1 MNKFLIYLLGII
13 TGIGL
18 TFGFAYLKSETD
30 ETIKDNGMTF
40 FENPGEK
47 FSINAFEVIQVI
59 DDNHALAIEAKWES
73 FLEEYM
79 PGELTVLITNDS
91 GEYYYDDQ
99 FVEYY
104 YPDCEPWEQNVTTLY
119 AFESKWESQLPR
131 TVVIPTP
138 EPDPDAF
145 AQRSFKKS
153 FRKSSDQ
160 NSVKDIQNA
169 AMNDARAEAARRAAA
184 LAEMIWDESGNGK
197 SDFVGV
203 YEGAGYQSKGVYRPY
218 PDCRMKTNSPKA
230 FCPVCQSAIADL
242 IDFYLGRN

>member
-99 FVEYY
+99 IIK
-104 YPDCEPWEQNVTTLY
+104 TTKTKCFKQVGIYKYNTRALVLY
-119 AFESKWESQLPR
+119 L
-131 TVVIPTP
+131 
-138 EPDPDAF
+138 
-145 AQRSFKKS
+145 
-153 FRKSSDQ
+153 
-160 NSVKDIQNA
+160 
-169 AMNDARAEAARRAAA
+169 
-184 LAEMIWDESGNGK
+184 
-197 SDFVGV
+197 
-203 YEGAGYQSKGVYRPY
+203 
-218 PDCRMKTNSPKA
+218 
-230 FCPVCQSAIADL
+230 
-242 IDFYLGRN
+242 